1 MKKGLNKL
9 LREIN
14 ALSKLISG
22 IFVTYDDYKLYMKDH
37 PDDFCYWIHSA
48 KYLNQSIFQSL
59 DIQESNLISAM
70 FTEEISNELNDW
82 TQWTSWNGQTSIER
96 FIKYKGNCCNF
107 RKIRE
112 APRSAVNKSFD
123 VICIITDDKVI
134 IEIFL

>member
-22 IFVTYDDYKLYMKDH
+22 IFVTYNDYKLYMRDH

-59 DIQESNLISAM
+59 DIQETNLISAM

-82 TQWTSWNGQTSIER
+82 TQWTSWTDQTSIER
-96 FIKYKGNCCNF
+96 FVEYKGNCFISRTITKKLNGHHG
-107 RKIRE
+107 KI
-112 APRSAVNKSFD
+112 VKK
-123 VICIITDDKVI
+123 T
-134 IEIFL
+134 

>member
-22 IFVTYDDYKLYMKDH
+22 IFVTYDDFKLYMRDH
-37 PDDFCYWIHSA
+37 PYDFCYWIHSA

-59 DIQESNLISAM
+59 NIQESNLISAM

-82 TQWTSWNGQTSIER
+82 TQWTSWNDQTSIER
-96 FIKYKGNCCNF
+96 FIGYKGYCC
-107 RKIRE
+107 
-112 APRSAVNKSFD
+112 
-123 VICIITDDKVI
+123 
-134 IEIFL
+134 FLGK